1 MRATGLAIMRGLC
14 RSIAFG
20 SVKGF
25 EIFRADAD
33 ALLADGGGLI
43 FDLTTVCSRLRGK
56 ASAG

>member
-1 MRATGLAIMRGLC
+1 M
-14 RSIAFG
+14 
-20 SVKGF
+20 KGF
-25 EIFRADAD
+25 ETLRADAD

>member
-1 MRATGLAIMRGLC
+1 VRATGPAIMRGRCPIDRFQADEAL
-14 RSIAFG
+14 RDIES
-20 SVKGF
+20 
-25 EIFRADAD
+25 DAD